1 MQLNLSEG
9 TPNPTLKI
17 LKEKINEF
25 ENIFFRNH
33 FWKIL
38 QFHKMVHELAW
49 KSASN
54 ACTD

>member
-25 ENIFFRNH
+25 ENIFFGDLFR
-33 FWKIL
+33 KIL
-38 QFHKMVHELAW
+38 
-49 KSASN
+49 
-54 ACTD
+54 